1 MTTKSALR
9 RDPKSRNLQAIPDP
23 KKRPPIASSRA
34 GFRNTALR
42 QKYSIT
48 DLLRSGTDAPAPA
61 PVRILVRDGVALVQ
75 ADQLPTPRFPRE
87 MPKKKQG
94 FVRQKLYWEPYW
106 EKRLKYD
113 DEHAGGERDYEK
125 SEKLPHGR
133 RPTSI
138 KPQWARKA
146 RQIEARLVRLIDKG
160 VDLHRLRMYAS
171 SLVWWYCTPE
181 GRSVEARRAAEN
193 RKYIAE
199 MSAWENRGV
208 RRGH

>member
-1 MTTKSALR
+1 MERNDHQERPPARSEVPQLAGDSRPTKR
-9 RDPKSRNLQAIPDP
+9 E
-23 KKRPPIASSRA
+23 PIASSRA
-34 GFRNTALR
+34 GFRNKALR
-42 QKYSIT
+42 QKYSIA
-48 DLLRSGTDAPAPA
+48 DLLRSETDVPAPA
-61 PVRILVRDGVALVQ
+61 PVRILMRDGVALVW

-94 FVRQKLYWEPYW
+94 FVRRKLYWEPYW

-125 SEKLPHGR
+125 SEELPYGH

-146 RQIEARLVRLIDKG
+146 RQIEHRLVRRIDKG
-160 VDLHRLRMYAS
+160 RVRLYAP

-181 GRSVEARRAAEN
+181 GRSVEARSAAEN
-193 RKYIAE
+193 RKGIAE
-199 MSAWENRGV
+199 MSAWGNRGV
-208 RRGH
+208 RHGH